1 MALLVLEEA
10 GCALAAFAFGTL
22 ADVDQRLDEEV
33 KKHHR
38 QDAPCIANEAGLL
51 VLMPGADHYLLG
63 LDCPCECVMRRAH
76 RKLLVVPVIDFPV
89 LAVDLGQ
96 P

>member
-1 MALLVLEEA
+1 
-10 GCALAAFAFGTL
+10 
-22 ADVDQRLDEEV
+22 
-33 KKHHR
+33 
-38 QDAPCIANEAGLL
+38 
-51 VLMPGADHYLLG
+51 MPGADHYLLG